1 MTSIS
6 KKAIV
11 AAVTAV
17 IGLGAIAPAMAQTAP
32 AAPQPPTADAPMPPD
47 ANGPMGGPGHRPHD
61 GGPRRGGGEG
71 FLDFGRG
78 GEGIEIAIVRLS
90 HRIDLTA
97 EQKTLLETFK
107 TDALA
112 AAETFTTAT
121 EGLRPTPPA
130 EGTTATAPTP
140 PTFTERLDNRIAMEK
155 AQLAALEAVQPSAK
169 AFFDSLTAE
178 QQAQLTPQRG
188 EPGFGPHGR
197 PGQHGGPNGK
207 GQHGRPGQ
215 MGAPDQPATP
225 AEAPTEALPQT

>member
-1 MTSIS
+1 MLEPDATAGRGKTLSWPDRAQNRKGGSWTVGTLTLSPGTSPVRPDQAKPRRVMSGRRTAVGMTVTPEQVAHRAGLTELDAAARAVIEE
-6 KKAIV
+6 AIADAYGEV
-11 AAVTAV
+11 AAY
-17 IGLGAIAPAMAQTAP
+17 
-32 AAPQPPTADAPMPPD
+32 
-47 ANGPMGGPGHRPHD
+47 
-61 GGPRRGGGEG
+61 
-71 FLDFGRG
+71 LDY
-78 GEGIEIAIVRLS
+78 
-90 HRIDLTA
+90 
-97 EQKTLLETFK
+97 
-107 TDALA
+107 
-112 AAETFTTAT
+112 
-121 EGLRPTPPA
+121 
-130 EGTTATAPTP
+130 APTP